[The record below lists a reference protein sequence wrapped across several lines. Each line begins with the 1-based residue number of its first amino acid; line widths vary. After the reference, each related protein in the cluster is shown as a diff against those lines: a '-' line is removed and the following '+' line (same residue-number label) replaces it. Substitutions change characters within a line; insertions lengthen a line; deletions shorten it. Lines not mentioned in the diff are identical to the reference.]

1 MLVLEITEHDRVT
14 DMGALADVVEQL
26 RSHGVMF
33 ALDDF
38 GDGRSSLRLWSQI
51 KPDIVKIDK
60 YFTRDISRHAENL
73 QTIRALMQIA
83 EVFDAELLAEGIE
96 TADDLRMLRDLG
108 IRYGQGYF
116 LARPSRTPRT
126 AVDAEALAA
135 FEDQRLVVF
144 PELKRAPSTGRLRPF
159 TVTEAPTVTRKT
171 NNDDLVRLFLRH
183 PEVHAIAVL
192 DGDTPVALVN
202 RQQYM
207 NRVAQPFFKELFGR
221 SPCVEHAN
229 HAPRLVEEAHDVDDL
244 LGILTSADQRYLTE
258 GFIVTRNG
266 RYLGLGTGDQ
276 LVRSVTEVRIE
287 AARHANPLTFLP
299 GNIPIS
305 QHIERLL
312 QRGGAFVAC
321 YADLNSFKPFNDQ
334 YGYWRGDEM
343 IRLLARACVNH
354 CDPRNDF
361 VGHVGGDDFVM
372 LFQSADWRDRCLK
385 IIGDFD
391 ERAVLLYDEA
401 ARAAG
406 GIHSEDRHGVARF
419 FTFTSLSIGAVE
431 VSPGDYQSAEDVA
444 SAAAQAKHLAKVGGL
459 GLAVR

>member
-1 MLVLEITEHDRVT
+1 
-14 DMGALADVVEQL
+14 
-26 RSHGVMF
+26 
-33 ALDDF
+33 
-38 GDGRSSLRLWSQI
+38 
-51 KPDIVKIDK
+51 
-60 YFTRDISRHAENL
+60 
-73 QTIRALMQIA
+73 
-83 EVFDAELLAEGIE
+83 
-96 TADDLRMLRDLG
+96 
-108 IRYGQGYF
+108 
-116 LARPSRTPRT
+116 
-126 AVDAEALAA
+126 
-135 FEDQRLVVF
+135 
-144 PELKRAPSTGRLRPF
+144 LRPF
-159 TVTEAPTVTRKT
+159 NVIEAPTVTRRT
-171 NNDDLVRLFLRH
+171 SNDDLVRLFLRH

-207 NRVAQPFFKELFGR
+207 NRIAQPYFKELFGR
-221 SPCVEHAN
+221 SSCLEHAN

-312 QRGGAFVAC
+312 ARGGEFVAC

-354 CDPRNDF
+354 CDPRSDF

-372 LFQSADWRDRCLK
+372 LFQSADWEARCLK
-385 IIGDFD
+385 IIQDFD
-391 ERAVLLYDEA
+391 ERAAQLYDDA
-401 ARAAG
+401 ARAEG

-419 FTFTSLSIGAVE
+419 FPFTTLSIGAVAI
-431 VSPGDYQSAEDVA
+431 SPGQFKSAEDVA
-444 SAAAQAKHLAKVGGL
+444 SAAAQAKHAAKVGGL